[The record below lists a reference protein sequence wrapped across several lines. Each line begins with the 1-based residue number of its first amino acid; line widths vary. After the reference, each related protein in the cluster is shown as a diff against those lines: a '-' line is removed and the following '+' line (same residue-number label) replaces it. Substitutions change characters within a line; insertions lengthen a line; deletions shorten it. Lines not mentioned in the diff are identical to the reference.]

1 MSERRDEGGH
11 GDGNGENGGEYKK
24 EATCEGDAEDGSL
37 FDARM
42 GPTLT

>member
-11 GDGNGENGGEYKK
+11 GDGNENGGEYKK